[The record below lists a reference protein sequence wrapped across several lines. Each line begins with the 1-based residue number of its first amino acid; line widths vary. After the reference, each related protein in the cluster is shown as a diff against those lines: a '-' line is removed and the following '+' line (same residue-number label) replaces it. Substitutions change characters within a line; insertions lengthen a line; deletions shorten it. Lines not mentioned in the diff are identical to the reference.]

1 MKGVDTY
8 MYTSITREIQDDERH
23 NLSISHSSLAVQT
36 YPNSAI
42 PSTNSFL
49 VNSHCVAALNFH
61 ANINTVRL
69 VGSRLASS
77 QNRLT
82 PSANILSSST
92 ESAAFIFTQ
101 ESYKRK

>member
-1 MKGVDTY
+1 MKVFSLKSFLQYDIC
-8 MYTSITREIQDDERH
+8 SK
-23 NLSISHSSLAVQT
+23 LAHST
-36 YPNSAI
+36 YPNSAM

-49 VNSHCVAALNFH
+49 ENSHCVAALNFH
-61 ANINTVRL
+61 ASIKTVRL

-92 ESAAFIFTQ
+92 ESVKKTQ
-101 ESYKRK
+101 KKYNIQRFVCYGS